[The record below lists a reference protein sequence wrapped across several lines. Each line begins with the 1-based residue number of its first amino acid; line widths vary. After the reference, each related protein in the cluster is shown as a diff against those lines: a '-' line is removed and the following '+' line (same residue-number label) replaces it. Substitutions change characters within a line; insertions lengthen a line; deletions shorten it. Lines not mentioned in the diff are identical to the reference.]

1 MDVVIILKIKALA
14 LFVIAFLNFL
24 LALLIWCR
32 GKTKATLHLGIMAL
46 FSGIY
51 SLTLG
56 MIYFTFR
63 TSPKIELFWSR
74 ATWIGVL
81 MLPAFVTFLYYFC
94 EEKKYLKVKSFLVYI
109 SGSIIAIFAL
119 FTSFFIEKTDYQ
131 IRYYFFKGET
141 AGPLDILGRIYILI
155 CLIIILFNLLKYYFK
170 NEGFKKLQLKYFLV
184 GTVIYAGVG
193 LVTTSL
199 LPIILKETADYVEI
213 AAYFSIFWV
222 GFTTYTIFKKQL
234 FEIKLILTELLVGL
248 MVVISAILPFLVK
261 TLQLRIL
268 TIAIFFLFCFI
279 GYCLIKTTYKEIKKR
294 EEIEKLTKELEELNK
309 TLEKKVRQR
318 TKELRWE
325 KKLAETHREVAE
337 ERTRRLEHFYNLTE
351 GRELKMVELK
361 EKIRE
366 LEEKLKKE
374 D

>member
-1 MDVVIILKIKALA
+1 MVIKIKAIA

-24 LALLIWCR
+24 LALLIWYR
-32 GKTKATLHLGIMAL
+32 GKTKATLHLGVMAF

-51 SLTLG
+51 PLTLG
-56 MIYFTFR
+56 MIYFTFK

-74 ATWIGVL
+74 ATWIGIL
-81 MLPAFVTFLYYFC
+81 MLPAFVTFLYYFF
-94 EEKKYLKVKSFLVYI
+94 EEKKYLKIKSFFVYVI
-109 SGSIIAIFAL
+109 GLIIALLAL
-119 FTSFFIEKTDYQ
+119 FTSFFIEKTDYK
-131 IRYYFFKGET
+131 IHYYFFTGET
-141 AGPLDILGRIYILI
+141 TGSLDILGRIYILI
-155 CLIIILFNLLKYYFK
+155 CLIVILFNLLKYYFK
-170 NEGFKKLQLKYFLV
+170 TEGFKKLQLKYFLF

-222 GFTTYTIFKKQL
+222 GLTTYTIFRKQL
-234 FEIKLILTELLVGL
+234 FEIKLILTELLVGV

-361 EKIRE
+361 EKIRG
-366 LEEKLKKE
+366 LEEKLEEKQKE
-374 D
+374 K